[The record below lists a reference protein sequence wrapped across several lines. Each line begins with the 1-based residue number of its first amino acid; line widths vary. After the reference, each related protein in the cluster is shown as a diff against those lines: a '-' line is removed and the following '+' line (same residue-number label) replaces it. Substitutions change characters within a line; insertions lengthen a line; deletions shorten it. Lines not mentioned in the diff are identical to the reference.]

1 MNNTLL
7 KMYIF
12 FIIFIMF
19 VGMFSSIVSEF
30 DSEES
35 TGINDYARITDV
47 DYTAVL
53 VDEPGA
59 EAKVVVTERL
69 TYDIHAASRDN
80 LFWELWRDLP
90 ESTTDGLKTDY
101 KVNYV
106 KQIFDD
112 GTTKNYKE
120 SSKLYWEDWDYTG
133 QYASTGPYK
142 WFYSPGPY
150 SEYRRQYE
158 CVFFYIPGTY
168 REELVFELQYEMTNA
183 AFRYADCSDLYLCM
197 YSEESIN
204 DLDSFRAQILIEDN
218 DMPAEGFYDVYTY
231 GTKNNEFKY
240 TESEILNPGYHTFLI
255 ELDSSD
261 LKFDNFT
268 EFIEFELVSHGVDK
282 HKFTD
287 YAPVNMYYN
296 DVALE
301 EITQEYKDYV
311 QEYKDAKTQKI
322 FTFIGLIALSVFIAK
337 RVKNVEAKIRDKHQ
351 FYTPEQE
358 IQFFRD
364 IPSDLD
370 PNFATHLVFCKD
382 KKDVKDDNSAEP
394 RDGYSAAMLSLVRKK
409 YIELERINPMLDWVK
424 KNIKIVIKYNPA
436 IHRTPATYSD
446 NPNNPFENIDPND
459 PMALARASLQRSF
472 DTAIN
477 EMEIFGASS
486 SSFSGFVPTND
497 KPFTDLSDD
506 NSDFTDLTDLSSSTT
521 DSIVEEPAPFEM
533 FEALSPTEELY
544 FNLIVRYSTFGEIP
558 LGVFQANILRDYE
571 HTDSFVR
578 AFDKTVVEIGVNEGY
593 FQKAKYKEPRNE
605 LNAKAAIH
613 MYLFPIF
620 TFFFWMGS
628 LATRVGSAYGA
639 FLIFMIVSIL
649 CGRHINKL
657 ASKYILLTQK
667 GEDEYQ
673 KWRGLYNFLNSET
686 LMNERT
692 LIELPIWE
700 KYLIYATAFG
710 ISEKVVKALQI
721 RCPQLAESALLNNSY
736 YRSSSFRS
744 SSRSFRSATRSASH
758 TARSG
763 GYSGGYGGGR
773 GGGGGGGGH

>member
-150 SEYRRQYE
+150 NEYRRQYE

-197 YSEESIN
+197 YSEETIN
-204 DLDSFRAQILIEDN
+204 HLDSFKAQILIEDD
-218 DMPAEGFYDVYTY
+218 DMPAEGFYNVYTY
-231 GTKNNEFKY
+231 GTKKNEFEY
-240 TESEILNPGYHTFLI
+240 SESDTLNPGYHTFLI
-255 ELDSSD
+255 ELDGSD

-268 EFIEFELVSHGVDK
+268 EFIEFELVSYGVDK
-282 HKFTD
+282 HKFTN
-287 YAPVNMYYN
+287 YAPKNYYYD
-296 DVALE
+296 DVALDEINE
-301 EITQEYKDYV
+301 EYQEYV
-311 QEYKDAKTQKI
+311 QEYKDGKVQKT
-322 FTFIGLIALSVFIAK
+322 FTFIALIALTIFIAK
-337 RVKNVEAKIRDKHQ
+337 RTKNVENKVRDKHQ

-358 IQFFRD
+358 IQYFRD

-382 KKDVKDDNSAEP
+382 KKDVSDENSAEP

-424 KNIKIVIKYNPA
+424 KNIKIVIKYNPT
-436 IHRTPATYSD
+436 IHRTPPTYSD
-446 NPNNPFENIDPND
+446 NPTNPFENIDPND

-477 EMEIFGASS
+477 EMEIFGAGS
-486 SSFSGFVPTND
+486 SSFSGFVPVD
-497 KPFTDLSDD
+497 EKPFTDLSSED
-506 NSDFTDLTDLSSSTT
+506 SSFTDLTATT
-521 DSIVEEPAPFEM
+521 IPEEPVSEEPIPGEM

-544 FNLIVRYSTFGEIP
+544 FNLIVRYSTLGEIP
-558 LGVFQANILRDYE
+558 LSVFQANVLRDYE
-571 HTDSFVR
+571 HTDSFVK

-605 LNAKAAIH
+605 LNAKAAT
-613 MYLFPIF
+613 YTYVFPILA
-620 TFFFWMGS
+620 FFFLMGS
-628 LATRVGSAYGA
+628 LATRVGTAYGS
-639 FLIFMIVSIL
+639 FFIFIIVSIL
-649 CGRHINKL
+649 CGRHIKKI
-657 ASKYILLTQK
+657 AAKYILLTQK

-710 ISEKVVKALQI
+710 ISEKVVKALRI
-721 RCPQLAESALLNNSY
+721 RCPEISESPLLSNGY